1 MAVVIN
7 DFELVNE
14 QSQGVRSASGET
26 QERGERQ
33 GGGAPSMP
41 TLQDIRRVLCRAIER
56 LERIRAH

>member
-14 QSQGVRSASGET
+14 QSQGGRSASGET
-26 QERGERQ
+26 EPHGERQ
-33 GGGAPSMP
+33 DGNAPSMP
-41 TLQDIRRVLCRAIER
+41 TPHDLRRILCRAIER